1 MGGSGNSDSDFESIK
16 ENSNKDDSKSGG
28 SRPCP
33 GSRKADGHARIKNKR
48 KPPRGMYLNHDDLLS
63 LATGPP
69 GQGEQ
74 LLKQLDAELV
84 TWKRQV
90 QNLKQIISMHK
101 QKTVSGIGHFRPPA
115 PSTRINARWTNEE
128 LLLAVQ
134 GMFLIA
140 NLLVSC
146 NV

>member
-1 MGGSGNSDSDFESIK
+1 
-16 ENSNKDDSKSGG
+16 
-28 SRPCP
+28 
-33 GSRKADGHARIKNKR
+33 
-48 KPPRGMYLNHDDLLS
+48 MYLSNDDLLS

-74 LLKQLDAELV
+74 LLRQLDAELV

-101 QKTVSGIGHFRPPA
+101 QKTVGGIDHIRPPV

-134 GMFLIA
+134 GNLRSLKFFFL
-140 NLLVSC
+140 
-146 NV
+146 